1 METFDNPNYA
11 TQKLV
16 FWVLAFVPIVYL
28 GLLYLLDTLTFDAN
42 ATPLDLPFNLLA
54 GILGIISIIEIVI
67 VTKLLIPSVINKT
80 SIEEKYGLLLMG
92 STLYQAIAIYGLL
105 LGILQIFVVIEH
117 VNWLISGSFIILSMF
132 LQIVFIQTTVD
143 THLKLK

>member
-1 METFDNPNYA
+1 METFDNPNYS

-16 FWVLAFVPIVYL
+16 FWVLAFVPIVYF

-42 ATPLDLPFNLLA
+42 ATPLYLPINLLA

>member
-92 STLYQAIAIYGLL
+92 SNLYQAIAIYGLL